1 MNLIKEAFH
10 IGITDLKYFFRSKM
24 ALVSFIVMP
33 IFMMLMM
40 GYIFPTGNP
49 VKGLKVGIVFEDKG
63 LFANMMRS
71 QFKEHLKNYIDFVEL
86 SSRKEGINDIEKG
99 KLAGFFIIPKGF
111 SNDIMTGRKTTMIL
125 VPDQTNP
132 QLSMAIEQ
140 MGREM
145 VRKMSAQIGKENLI
159 RFAKVKGDTTRFLDP
174 VSFQTEGIVK
184 GKTSYFDF
192 MAPGVMAM
200 VAVMS
205 VMNGLSVAI
214 ARDKERG
221 TLDGLLVSPISRGS
235 IVIGKIFAQTVRGI
249 LQAII
254 ILLLAILLFGVTV
267 HGSMTLTFFL
277 LILGIFSFI
286 GGGIIITAMVPD
298 QETGMLLMTTITF
311 PMLFLSGVFF
321 PIQQMPKIMQFIS
334 KFFPLTYA
342 ASALRKVMILGVS
355 IQQVMPEIGMLL
367 LFAAIT
373 MGAALPL
380 FGKLVTD

>member
-1 MNLIKEAFH
+1 MNLIRDAFH
-10 IGITDLKYFFRSKM
+10 IGVTDLRHFFRSRM

-33 IFMMLMM
+33 VFMMLMM
-40 GYIFPTGNP
+40 GYIFPSDNSI
-49 VKGLKVGIVFEDKG
+49 KGLKIGIVFEDNG
-63 LFANMMRS
+63 IFANMIKS
-71 QFKEHLKNYIDFVEL
+71 QFEKYSEKYGSFVEL
-86 SSRKEGINDIEKG
+86 SSRQKGIDEIKEG
-99 KLAGFFIIPKGF
+99 KLVGFFIIPKGF
-111 SNDIMTGRKTTMIL
+111 SGDILAGHKTTMIL

-132 QLSMAIEQ
+132 QLDMAVEQ
-140 MGREM
+140 MGSEM
-145 VRKMSAQIGKENLI
+145 VRKMSARIGKENLI
-159 RFAKVKGDTTRFLDP
+159 RFAKVKGDAFKFLDP
-174 VSFQTEGIVK
+174 ISFRTEGIVK

-205 VMNGLSVAI
+205 VMNGLGVAI
-214 ARDKERG
+214 ARDKEMG

-235 IVIGKIFAQTVRGI
+235 IVIGKIFAQTIRGI
-249 LQAII
+249 LQASI

-267 HGSMTLTFFL
+267 HGSILLTFFL

-286 GGGIIITAMVPD
+286 GGGIILTAMAPD
-298 QETGMLLMTTITF
+298 QETGMLLMTTVTF

-321 PIQQMPKIMQFIS
+321 PIQQMPGFMQVIS

-342 ASALRKVMILGVS
+342 ASALRKVMILGAS

-367 LFAAIT
+367 LFAVIT